1 LEQGLL
7 HGPTRGLP
15 DIDRI
20 NDLCVYDAHTKTE
33 RHIHDQGIERL
44 PLSLVQSLRVAK
56 PDKRATAPWKDDG
69 SCDDRSGKRSASD
82 FVQAS
87 YAPESPN
94 PRFAFEEFV
103 GRQWHERV
111 DYAPAC
117 TSAAAAGTGAE
128 SCLALPSARYS
139 RSATRAILPFFVRK

>member
-1 LEQGLL
+1 MKQGLL

-20 NDLCVYDAHTKTE
+20 NDLCVYDAHTKAE
-33 RHIHDQGIERL
+33 RHVHDQGIERL

-56 PDKRATAPWKDDG
+56 PDKPATAPWKDDG

-111 DYAPAC
+111 
-117 TSAAAAGTGAE
+117 G
-128 SCLALPSARYS
+128 
-139 RSATRAILPFFVRK
+139 